1 MQDRPTDNGA
11 PAPPRGSSFFIENLL
26 SKGWEKRGSASA
38 EAEEKSAHDTDKSP
52 SALDCCGAT
61 SRCSYRDFPMQW
73 TRDGTVVNIGAFET
87 PRSPTSDDPSCA
99 LSTSDRNSPA
109 VSEPI
114 TESSDE
120 ADQKTADG
128 SLTDENEDASSG
140 PNARRERDSA
150 SGSCSGRKKKT
161 RTVFSRSQVFQL
173 ESTFDLKRYLS
184 SSERASLAASLH
196 LTETQVKIWFQNRR
210 NKWKR
215 QLAADLE
222 ASHITN
228 STQRVFRVPILYH
241 ERQTSAGVLGFSLNG
256 LPVSPSWSVNH
267 PLSPFAHSVNMLSSQ
282 MTGLV

>member
-1 MQDRPTDNGA
+1 MQDRPADNGA

-26 SKGWEKRGSASA
+26 SKGWEKRGSVSA
-38 EAEEKSAHDTDKSP
+38 EAEEKSAHDTDESP
-52 SALDCCGAT
+52 SALDCCSAT
-61 SRCSYRDFPMQW
+61 SRCSYRDFSMQW
-73 TRDGTVVNIGAFET
+73 TRDGTVANIGAFET

-109 VSEPI
+109 VSEPM

-120 ADQKTADG
+120 TDQKTADG
-128 SLTDENEDASSG
+128 SLTDENEESSG
-140 PNARRERDSA
+140 LDARRERDSA
-150 SGSCSGRKKKT
+150 SGSRSGRKKKT

-222 ASHITN
+222 ATHIPN
-228 STQRVFRVPILYH
+228 STQRIFRVPILYH
-241 ERQTSAGVLGFSLNG
+241 ERQTSTGVLGFSLSG
-256 LPVSPSWSVNH
+256 LPVSPSWSVSH
-267 PLSPFAHSVNMLSSQ
+267 PLSPLNMLSSQ

>member
-1 MQDRPTDNGA
+1 MQGRPADNGA

-26 SKGWEKRGSASA
+26 SKGWEKRGSVSA
-38 EAEEKSAHDTDKSP
+38 EAEEKTSHDTDKSP
-52 SALDCCGAT
+52 SALDCCSAT
-61 SRCSYRDFPMQW
+61 SRCSYRDFSMQC

-87 PRSPTSDDPSCA
+87 PRSPSSDDPSCA

-120 ADQKTADG
+120 TDQKAADG

-140 PNARRERDSA
+140 LEARRERDSA
-150 SGSCSGRKKKT
+150 SGLCSGRKKKT

-222 ASHITN
+222 ATHIPN

-256 LPVSPSWSVNH
+256 LPVSPSWSVNR